1 MFDLTQFYTYREDNR
16 LEVKKAKDGLP
27 SSLWETYSA
36 FANSYGG
43 IIVLGVKENKD
54 GSWQSTGLENPA
66 KLQKIFWDTIH
77 NITKVSINLL
87 TDKDVQIQTTPTGDT
102 IMVIHVPM
110 ARREEKPV
118 YINNDIFG
126 GSFRRNWEG
135 DYHCS
140 RSEVLAMLRDETEE
154 TADTKTLDKL
164 PLDILLGDTLQRYR
178 NRHVAYKPG
187 HPWELLDNS
196 TYLERIGA
204 AAISSNDGQL
214 HPTAAGLLM
223 FAEEYQIVREFPEYF
238 LDYRDVTDSTLR
250 WVDRVYSSSGD
261 WNGNLF
267 DFYFRVY
274 NKLIENLK
282 VPFKIKR
289 GNRID
294 DTPVH
299 DAIREA
305 LANCLIN
312 TDFYM
317 KQGIVIKKEK
327 NCLTLENPG
336 YIRIGKI
343 QMRKGGISDP
353 RNKGL
358 MKMFNLI
365 NIGERAGSGVPDIFA
380 VWHQEKWQEPQ
391 IIESFSPDRTILKL
405 PLIALTSD
413 KKQAIKTSDKKQ
425 AIKSVDKL
433 YSAKTQKHMQMI
445 EQFLKDNGESKTS
458 SLAQHLNLSEGRTR
472 AILKELLSLQRI
484 QAKGKNKTKI
494 YFIP

>member
-87 TDKDVQIQTTPTGDT
+87 TDKDVQIQTAPTGDT

-118 YINNDIFG
+118 FINNDIFG

-204 AAISSNDGQL
+204 AAISSNDGHYTQL
-214 HPTAAGLLM
+214 LPVCSCL
-223 FAEEYQIVREFPEYF
+223 PK
-238 LDYRDVTDSTLR
+238 
-250 WVDRVYSSSGD
+250 
-261 WNGNLF
+261 N
-267 DFYFRVY
+267 
-274 NKLIENLK
+274 
-282 VPFKIKR
+282 IK
-289 GNRID
+289 
-294 DTPVH
+294 
-299 DAIREA
+299 
-305 LANCLIN
+305 
-312 TDFYM
+312 
-317 KQGIVIKKEK
+317 
-327 NCLTLENPG
+327 
-336 YIRIGKI
+336 
-343 QMRKGGISDP
+343 
-353 RNKGL
+353 
-358 MKMFNLI
+358 
-365 NIGERAGSGVPDIFA
+365 
-380 VWHQEKWQEPQ
+380 
-391 IIESFSPDRTILKL
+391 
-405 PLIALTSD
+405 
-413 KKQAIKTSDKKQ
+413 
-425 AIKSVDKL
+425 
-433 YSAKTQKHMQMI
+433 
-445 EQFLKDNGESKTS
+445 
-458 SLAQHLNLSEGRTR
+458 LSENFPNT
-472 AILKELLSLQRI
+472 
-484 QAKGKNKTKI
+484 
-494 YFIP
+494 F